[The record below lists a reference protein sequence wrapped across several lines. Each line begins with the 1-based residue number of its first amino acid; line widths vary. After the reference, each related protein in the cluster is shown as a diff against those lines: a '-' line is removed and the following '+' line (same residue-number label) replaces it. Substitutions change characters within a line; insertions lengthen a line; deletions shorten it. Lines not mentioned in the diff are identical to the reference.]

1 MRTIDPLQ
9 RYRGGLWRRAAL
21 ESVNDA
27 VMYFKNGAGNGSI
40 EKAVYFLHPGYLG
53 QWQEAGRDQRHTT
66 RSCR

>member
-9 RYRGGLWRRAAL
+9 RYRGSLWRRAAL

-53 QWQEAGRDQRHTT
+53 QW
-66 RSCR
+66 